1 MLFGDFQGENF
12 SPLGPLWVVLVTTK
26 FVCPRKGRKEFIMM
40 NANIAVA
47 DLLALEERVED
58 LRLKGEILYS
68 LFGKLEG
75 ESVEEV
81 DVKLHQVAMDLVRE
95 EVTLGIGYVDL
106 YKIYRDCEN
115 DEAKNNTFAHYLNYV
130 REEVTYELLYRMA
143 LKEAKVLEEAIEPK
157 EFSQLTFNE
166 VLRDIDIRS
175 EYLADFPEEY
185 VSIDGYFWEVIG
197 R

>member
-1 MLFGDFQGENF
+1 
-12 SPLGPLWVVLVTTK
+12 
-26 FVCPRKGRKEFIMM
+26 MM

-75 ESVEEV
+75 ESGEEV

-95 EVTLGIGYVDL
+95 EVTLDISYVDL

-143 LKEAKVLEEAIEPK
+143 LKDAKVLEEAIEPK

-197 R
+197 Y